1 MNVWK
6 LLNFYFSWTHQH
18 KFLSIPLGLSA
29 EEARNARKRAEVEAL
44 EAETAAKLQEKKEYL
59 ELKRLRE
66 QKMEEWVGVYCFDL
80 TIVVFNEKNRL
91 FRLRKIQ
98 FFFNN
103 FTEKNLLCSFIIK
116 KLLNCKKTLNL
127 KKG

>member
-1 MNVWK
+1 M
-6 LLNFYFSWTHQH
+6 
-18 KFLSIPLGLSA
+18 
-29 EEARNARKRAEVEAL
+29 EAL

-80 TIVVFNEKNRL
+80 TIVLFNENRL

-98 FFFNN
+98 FFLNN
-103 FTEKNLLCSFIIK
+103 FKQWRIHSIIN
-116 KLLNCKKTLNL
+116 KLLNCDCKETLSFKKR
-127 KKG
+127 